1 MLRLLIFFIL
11 FSNNSFGQWKSFYPE
26 KKNNKKV
33 NTSLNNLDK
42 GDQDLLFNTIFF
54 NGVKQ
59 KSLENYE
66 ESLKIFQRCI
76 KMRPDKSESY
86 YQASF
91 LSLALG
97 YFNEALSYSKKS
109 VEISPENKWYLR
121 NYIDVIIQIP
131 DYKLASEQLL
141 NLIKLEP
148 NNEVNF
154 FQLADTYIYSK
165 NYNKAIGV
173 YNKLEK
179 LKGIDKMTSM
189 QKQKLYM
196 QMKNLRLATREIV
209 LLSERFPAD
218 IEILEILAESYL
230 LNNEQ
235 EKAFNILKQIS
246 LINPE
251 NGQVHLRLANFYRDK
266 NDNLNSYNELKLAFK
281 SSKVSLETKI
291 SIIASYFPLL
301 QSNDTIKSQAFELS
315 LLMIEKHPLQ
325 AQVYAI
331 HADLLF
337 SDGKKNAAKEFYKKT
352 LNIDKNFK
360 EVWTQLL
367 FLEIQE
373 NNFDSLLDLSFKAL
387 SYYPIEPLYYYF
399 YAISNLRKDNLKIA
413 LDNLNIGLEFVIDNK
428 ALTLEFHTSLA
439 ETYHL
444 LQMHLESDSIFE
456 VILIDDP
463 ENILVLNN
471 YSYYLS
477 LRNER
482 LDIAKKM
489 SYKCNL
495 LEPNNGTYED
505 TYAWILYC
513 LGDFEEARKWIER
526 SLDNNGN
533 ESSVI
538 VEHYGDILYELKF
551 TELALEQWNRAFIL
565 DSSSESLK
573 MKISKMKI
581 DE

>member
-209 LLSERFPAD
+209 LLSEKFPAD

-235 EKAFNILKQIS
+235 EKAFNILKKIS

-399 YAISNLRKDNLKIA
+399 YAISNLRKDNLKLA

-428 ALTLEFHTSLA
+428 ALKLEFHTSLA

-513 LGDFEEARKWIER
+513 LGDFEEARKWIEK

>member
-209 LLSERFPAD
+209 LLSEKFPAD

-266 NDNLNSYNELKLAFK
+266 NDN
-281 SSKVSLETKI
+281 
-291 SIIASYFPLL
+291 
-301 QSNDTIKSQAFELS
+301 
-315 LLMIEKHPLQ
+315 
-325 AQVYAI
+325 
-331 HADLLF
+331 
-337 SDGKKNAAKEFYKKT
+337 
-352 LNIDKNFK
+352 
-360 EVWTQLL
+360 
-367 FLEIQE
+367 
-373 NNFDSLLDLSFKAL
+373 
-387 SYYPIEPLYYYF
+387 
-399 YAISNLRKDNLKIA
+399 
-413 LDNLNIGLEFVIDNK
+413 
-428 ALTLEFHTSLA
+428 
-439 ETYHL
+439 
-444 LQMHLESDSIFE
+444 
-456 VILIDDP
+456 
-463 ENILVLNN
+463 
-471 YSYYLS
+471 
-477 LRNER
+477 
-482 LDIAKKM
+482 
-489 SYKCNL
+489 
-495 LEPNNGTYED
+495 
-505 TYAWILYC
+505 
-513 LGDFEEARKWIER
+513 
-526 SLDNNGN
+526 
-533 ESSVI
+533 
-538 VEHYGDILYELKF
+538 
-551 TELALEQWNRAFIL
+551 
-565 DSSSESLK
+565 
-573 MKISKMKI
+573 
-581 DE
+581 

>member
-1 MLRLLIFFIL
+1 MLRLIIFFIL
-11 FSNNSFGQWKSFYPE
+11 VSNYSFGQWKSFYPE
-26 KKNNKKV
+26 KKNNSKEKS
-33 NTSLNNLDK
+33 SLNNFDK
-42 GDQDLLFNTIFF
+42 GDKDILFNTIFF
-54 NGVKQ
+54 NGIKQ
-59 KSLENYE
+59 KSLQNYE

-76 KMRPDKSESY
+76 KMRPNKAESF
-86 YQASF
+86 YQASLLSLF
-91 LSLALG
+91 LSS
-97 YFNEALSYSKKS
+97 FNEALAYSQKS

-121 NYIDVIIQIP
+121 NYIDVLIQIP

-141 NLIKLEP
+141 NLIELEP
-148 NNEVNF
+148 LNEVNF

-165 NYNKAIGV
+165 SYNKAIGV

-179 LKGIDKMTSM
+179 LKGIDKITSM

-196 QMKNLRLATREIV
+196 QMKNLRLATKEIV
-209 LLSERFPAD
+209 LLSEKFPND

-230 LNNEQ
+230 LNNDR
-235 EKAFNILKQIS
+235 EKAFSIFKKIS
-246 LINPE
+246 IISPE
-251 NGQVHLRLANFYRDK
+251 NGQVHLTLANFYRDQ
-266 NDNLNSYNELKLAFK
+266 NDNFNSYKELKLAFK
-281 SSKVSLETKI
+281 SSNVSLETKI
-291 SIIASYFPLL
+291 SIIASYFPLI
-301 QSNDTIKSQAFELS
+301 QTNDTLKSQAFELS
-315 LLMIEKHPLQ
+315 LLIIEAHPLQ

-337 SDGKKNAAKEFYKKT
+337 SDGQKNIAKKFYKKT
-352 LNIDKNFK
+352 LEIDKNFK

-373 NNFDSLLDLSFKAL
+373 NNFDSLLNLSFQAL

-413 LDNLNIGLEFVIDNK
+413 LENLNSGLEFVIDNK
-428 ALTLEFHTSLA
+428 ALKLEFHTSLA
-439 ETYHL
+439 VTYHL
-444 LQMHLESDSIFE
+444 LQMHSQSDSIFE
-456 VILIDDP
+456 MILLDYPD
-463 ENILVLNN
+463 NILVLNN

-482 LDIAKKM
+482 LEIAKKM
-489 SYKCNL
+489 SYKCNT

-513 LGDFEEARKWIER
+513 LGDFVEARNWIEK
-526 SLDNNGN
+526 SMSNNGN

-538 VEHYGDILYELKF
+538 VEHYGDILYELNF
-551 TELALEQWNRAFIL
+551 MELAIEQWKKALKL
-565 DSSSESLK
+565 DSSSESLEI
-573 MKISKMKI
+573 KILKNKI

>member
-1 MLRLLIFFIL
+1 
-11 FSNNSFGQWKSFYPE
+11 
-26 KKNNKKV
+26 
-33 NTSLNNLDK
+33 
-42 GDQDLLFNTIFF
+42 
-54 NGVKQ
+54 
-59 KSLENYE
+59 
-66 ESLKIFQRCI
+66 
-76 KMRPDKSESY
+76 
-86 YQASF
+86 
-91 LSLALG
+91 
-97 YFNEALSYSKKS
+97 
-109 VEISPENKWYLR
+109 
-121 NYIDVIIQIP
+121 
-131 DYKLASEQLL
+131 
-141 NLIKLEP
+141 
-148 NNEVNF
+148 
-154 FQLADTYIYSK
+154 
-165 NYNKAIGV
+165 
-173 YNKLEK
+173 
-179 LKGIDKMTSM
+179 MTSM

-428 ALTLEFHTSLA
+428 TLKLEFHTSLA

-513 LGDFEEARKWIER
+513 LGDFEEARKWIEK

>member
-209 LLSERFPAD
+209 LLSEKFPAD

-513 LGDFEEARKWIER
+513 LGDFEEARKWIEK